1 MTNTSS
7 ISVSALRKLY
17 TNSRAAKAAFD
28 HFAQRK
34 NSSAQTTVDRLQT
47 ALRQDGHDAARSDI
61 IDLFRELANAGCGH
75 FVVGRKGHPSR
86 FEWLVS
92 LVDVGRSAAGE
103 AVKVEAITESERGD
117 AINNDDGVELIEHR
131 YRLRADLDLRF
142 ELPVNL
148 TSAEASRIA
157 DFVRTL
163 PFA

>member
-1 MTNTSS
+1 MTNSS
-7 ISVSALRKLY
+7 NIAVAPLRKLY
-17 TNSRAAKAAFD
+17 TTSRAAKAAFD

-47 ALRQDGHDAARSDI
+47 ALRQDGQDVARSDI
-61 IDLFRELANAGCGH
+61 IDLFKALGEAGCGH

-92 LVDVGRSAAGE
+92 LIDVGRSAAGE
-103 AVKVEAITESERGD
+103 AVKVEAITESERAD
-117 AINNDDGVELIEHR
+117 SINDDSAVELIEHR
-131 YRLRADLDLRF
+131 YRLRADVDLRI
-142 ELPVNL
+142 ELPLNL
-148 TSAEASRIA
+148 TAAEASRVA